1 MRLNRGQLYII
12 SAPSGTGKTTLSRRL
27 LKGLSHIRESVSYT
41 TRSPRPG
48 EVDKVDYIFVSVE
61 TFRDMLKNNAF
72 IEYAEVHGN
81 LYGTALATIQEVLSE
96 GNDVLLDIDTQGA
109 RQIRNKHIK
118 STSIFIIPPSMDAL
132 YQRLKKRNT
141 ETDEIIRRRME
152 KANDEIREGMLYDY
166 IIVNDNLDQAFKELS
181 SVIMANRVRANCID
195 RNWVKE
201 TFHI

>member
-1 MRLNRGQLYII
+1 MRLNKGQLYII
-12 SAPSGTGKTTLSRRL
+12 SAPSGTGKTTISRRL
-27 LKGLSHIRESVSYT
+27 LKVLPNIRESVSYT
-41 TRSPRPG
+41 TRSPRAG
-48 EVDKVDYIFVSVE
+48 EIDTVDYIFVSVE

-118 STSIFIIPPSMDAL
+118 ATSIFIIPPSIDAL

-141 ETDEIIRRRME
+141 ESDEVIHRRVE
-152 KANDEIREGMLYDY
+152 KARDEVREGMLYDY
-166 IIVNDNLDQAFKELS
+166 IIVNDNLDQALRELS
-181 SVIMANRVRANCID
+181 SIITANRVRGNCID
-195 RNWVKE
+195 KDWVEK